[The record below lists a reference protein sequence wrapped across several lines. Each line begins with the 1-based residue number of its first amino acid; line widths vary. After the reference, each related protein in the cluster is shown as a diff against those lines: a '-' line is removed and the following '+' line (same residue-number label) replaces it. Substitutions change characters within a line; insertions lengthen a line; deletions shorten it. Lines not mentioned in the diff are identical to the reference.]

1 MQKKLIFKTDIAR
14 KFILFSIIPTFLV
27 AVFFIFVV
35 IDVQEKSLQETHIK
49 LLKNI
54 DYKVNSFS
62 SELFEIEKII
72 AETKGKDKNIYN
84 NILKFKGYISSIV
97 AIQSDGK
104 IKKIFS
110 NEKVPF
116 DKKFDYAKVLD
127 LETFLETK
135 NSVLGDVYVVEET
148 NESYIPYLFEYSGTI
163 YILNINLEY
172 FNDYLKALLGEDNSI
187 QVCIIDKNG
196 NYIVNS
202 MSSEANKERKSFY
215 KTATGKTILLGKE
228 YELLQ
233 FSEKNQIQRV
243 TYSIQKDTN
252 WKLLVKDEFDKVYEF
267 IQNILLI
274 VGTFI
279 ILLLIFVVITAKKVA
294 KNIVEPIESLVLEI
308 QDFANETEHLDTTNS
323 TESRYYIFNV
333 LIDSFEKMKDD
344 IIDREIEFKNLS
356 EHLEEKTT
364 QLETMNQTLKI
375 RLQSEK

>member
-1 MQKKLIFKTDIAR
+1 MQKKLIFKTDITR
-14 KFILFSIIPTFLV
+14 KFVLFSIIPTFLL
-27 AVFFIFVV
+27 AVFLIFVL
-35 IDVQEKSLQETHIK
+35 IDLEEKSLQKTHIK

-62 SELFEIEKII
+62 NELFEIEKMIVEI
-72 AETKGKDKNIYN
+72 KGKDKNIYN
-84 NILKFKGYISSIV
+84 NIFKFKGYLSSIV
-97 AIQSDGK
+97 VIDNEGK

-110 NEKVPF
+110 NQKVPF

-135 NSVLGDVYVVEET
+135 KSILGDVYVVEET
-148 NESYIPYLFEYSGTI
+148 NESFIPYLFEYNGTI
-163 YILNINLEY
+163 YILNIKLEY
-172 FNDYLKALLGEDNSI
+172 FNDYLKALLGDDKSTL
-187 QVCIIDKNG
+187 VCIIDKNG
-196 NYIVNS
+196 SCIVNS
-202 MSSEANKERKSFY
+202 LNLEANKERKNFY
-215 KTATGKTILLGKE
+215 KTATGKATLLGKE
-228 YELLQ
+228 YELLK
-233 FSEKNQIQRV
+233 FSEKNQTQRV
-243 TYSIQKDTN
+243 TYALQKDTQ

-274 VGTFI
+274 IGIF
-279 ILLLIFVVITAKKVA
+279 ILLLLILVVITAKKVA
-294 KNIVEPIESLVLEI
+294 KRIVEPVESLILEI

-323 TESRYYIFNV
+323 IESRYYIFNI

-364 QLETMNQTLKI
+364 QLETINQTLKI

>member
-1 MQKKLIFKTDIAR
+1 MQKKLIYKTDITR
-14 KFILFSIIPTFLV
+14 KLILFSIIPTFLL

-35 IDVQEKSLQETHIK
+35 VDAQEKSLQETHIK

-84 NILKFKGYISSIV
+84 NIFKFRKYISSIV
-97 AIQSDGK
+97 LIDNDGK

-116 DKKFDYAKVLD
+116 DKTFDYAKVLD
-127 LETFLETK
+127 LKTFLETK
-135 NSVLGDVYVVEET
+135 NSVLGDVYVIEDT
-148 NESYIPYLFEYSGTI
+148 NESYVPYLFEYNGTI
-163 YILNINLEY
+163 YILNIKLEY
-172 FNDYLKALLGEDNSI
+172 FNDYLKALLGEDKSTL
-187 QVCIIDKNG
+187 VCIVDKKG
-196 NYIVNS
+196 TYIVNS
-202 MSSEANKERKSFY
+202 LSPEANKEKKNFY
-215 KTATGKTILLGKE
+215 KTATGKITLLGKE

-233 FSEKNQIQRV
+233 FSEKNQTQRV
-243 TYSIQKDTN
+243 TYTIQKDTN
-252 WKLLVKDEFDKVYEF
+252 WKLVVKDGFDKVYEF

-294 KNIVEPIESLVLEI
+294 KNIVEPVESLILEI

-323 TESRYYIFNV
+323 TESRYYIFNI

>member
-1 MQKKLIFKTDIAR
+1 MQKKLIYKTDITR
-14 KFILFSIIPTFLV
+14 KFILFSIIPTFLL
-27 AVFFIFVV
+27 AVFLIFIC
-35 IDVQEKSLQETHIK
+35 IDLEEESLKETHIK

-54 DYKVNSFS
+54 DYKMNSFLT
-62 SELFEIEKII
+62 ELFEIEKII
-72 AETKGKDKNIYN
+72 VETNGKDKNIYN
-84 NILKFKGYISSIV
+84 NIFKFREYISSIV
-97 AIQSDGK
+97 LIDNDGK

-110 NEKVPF
+110 NQKVLF

-148 NESYIPYLFEYSGTI
+148 NESYVPYLFEYNGTI
-163 YILNINLEY
+163 YILNIKLEY
-172 FNDYLKALLGEDNSI
+172 FNDYLKALLGEDKSTL
-187 QVCIIDKNG
+187 VYIIDKNG
-196 NYIVNS
+196 SCIVNS
-202 MSSEANKERKSFY
+202 FSPEANKERKNFY
-215 KTATGKTILLGKE
+215 KTATGKTTLLGKE

-233 FSEKNQIQRV
+233 FSEKNQTQRV
-243 TYSIQKDTN
+243 TYTIQKDTN
-252 WKLLVKDEFDKVYEF
+252 WKLVVKDEFDKVYEF

-274 VGTFI
+274 VGIFI
-279 ILLLIFVVITAKKVA
+279 LILLIFVVITAKKVA
-294 KNIVEPIESLVLEI
+294 KNIVEPVESLILEI

-323 TESRYYIFNV
+323 TESRYYIFNI